1 MPTADCEVPKR
12 LLTNVSSRRISTGG
26 TFQYMKQLEWTDC
39 AQLLTN
45 HPLAHLGVWADD
57 EVYVTPISYVM
68 TADGRLA
75 FRTHEGRRLEA
86 IRKHSRV
93 CIEVATFNDA
103 TGEWKSVI
111 AWGTA
116 TKVTR
121 PAMIH
126 SIEEALIAKY
136 QSSVSYPATIGKSN
150 EGSAVVIVDLDTV
163 TGRASNTFV
172 FRSRP
177 GRW

>member
-1 MPTADCEVPKR
+1 
-12 LLTNVSSRRISTGG
+12 
-26 TFQYMKQLEWTDC
+26 MKQLEWADC
-39 AQLLTN
+39 ARLLAN

-75 FRTHEGRRLEA
+75 FRTHSGRRLEA
-86 IRKHSRV
+86 IRSHPRV
-93 CIEVATFNDA
+93 CIEVATFNEA
-103 TGEWKSVI
+103 TGDWKSVI
-111 AWGTA
+111 GWGNA
-116 TKVTR
+116 TQVTQ
-121 PAMIH
+121 PGMVH

-136 QSSVSYPATIGKSN
+136 QSAVSFPATLGRSN

-163 TGRASNTFV
+163 TGRESNTFV